1 MHTTADKILEKANVQ
16 TQIHTSVWKLTQGS
30 LLASQFIDFTI
41 VSSLLNIIKS
51 HSVIWEM
58 QNRIAEKL
66 RELILKYPVDGN
78 ND

>member
-1 MHTTADKILEKANVQ
+1 MHSRTDRILEKANVQ
-16 TQIHTSVWKLTQGS
+16 TQTHRSICKLTQGS
-30 LLASQFIDFTI
+30 LLASQFIAFTI
-41 VSSLLNIIKS
+41 VSSLLNVTKS

-58 QNRIAEKL
+58 QNRIAKKL